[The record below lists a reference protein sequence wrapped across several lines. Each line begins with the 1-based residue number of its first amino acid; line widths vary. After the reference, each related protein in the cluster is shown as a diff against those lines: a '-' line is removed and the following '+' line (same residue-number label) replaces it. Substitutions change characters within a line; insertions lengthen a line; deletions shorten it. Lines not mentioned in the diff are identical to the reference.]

1 MTAFSSIVSDRPR
14 WQSMII
20 FALGF
25 WLSSSLILDLVIMPE
40 MYVAGMMAS
49 PSFASA
55 GYSIFWVFNRI
66 ELLCA
71 AMVVSGALA
80 LYKVKVFSRPGLIWA
95 VGLPLLLLT
104 VALLYTY
111 GMTPA
116 MSALGIQL
124 DWFNSTAEIP
134 TEMDQLHQSYW
145 MLELLKLISVGTL
158 LNFYYRTQ
166 RA

>member
-1 MTAFSSIVSDRPR
+1 MTAFSSVVSDRPK

-40 MYVAGMMAS
+40 MYVAGMMSS

-71 AMVVSGALA
+71 AVVISAALA
-80 LYKVKVFSRPGLIWA
+80 LYKVKAFSRPGLIWA
-95 VGLPLLLLT
+95 MGLPLLLLT
-104 VALLYTY
+104 IALLYTY
-111 GMTPA
+111 DLTPT
-116 MSALGIQL
+116 MSALGMQL
-124 DWFNSTAEIP
+124 DWFTPAAEVP
-134 TEMDQLHQSYW
+134 VAMGQLHQSYW
-145 MLELLKLISVGTL
+145 MLELLKLVAAGTL
-158 LNFYYRTQ
+158 FNFYYRIQ
-166 RA
+166 QA